1 MLVSLEWLREY
12 VDVDISPSELAEKL
26 TMVGLEVK
34 DLITKSTE
42 GLDKVVVG
50 KIVVY
55 EKHPN
60 ADKLSLCEV
69 DVGTGE
75 NLFVVCGAPNAR
87 EGMLSPIALVGA
99 ELPNGMKVQP
109 TTIRGVTSY
118 GMLCSSRELKLND
131 DHTGIMDLPSDLK
144 LGTPI
149 AEALG
154 LDDVVME
161 IELTPNRSDC
171 LSIIGIAR
179 EVSAITGNPL
189 RKPKIDFQEGTT
201 QAKNLTSVAINDSD
215 LCPRYS
221 ARLIMGVKVGESPQW
236 MKRRLESVGLR
247 SISNVVDVT
256 NYVLIELGH
265 PLHAFDFDKL
275 TEKRIVVRRI
285 NPNETIKTLDE
296 QDRKLDKDMLV
307 IADAERA
314 VAVAGVMG
322 GAGTDVT
329 ENTVNVLIESAYFNP
344 ISISKTA
351 KALGMHTEASHRFE
365 RGTDIEG
372 IITALNRTTQLIQQ
386 LAGGEVCS
394 GIIDTYPSPQ
404 EKIIVDLRPERV
416 NAVLGTDLNI
426 DDMKKY
432 LNSIEFQA
440 EKHSDNLKVTVPTFR
455 PDVSREIDLI
465 EEIARLYGYDNI
477 PITMPASEIPP
488 ISDAEYLTA
497 SKIKFRNR
505 IRKALT
511 AFGLMEVLNYSF
523 HGADAFD
530 MLKLEED
537 HKYRNVLRLRNP
549 LSENQSTIRT
559 TLLPIL
565 LENIKYNMNRRT
577 NDIHIFEIGRV
588 FHPLEGEKQPYEPEY
603 VSGAMTGLI
612 NAQIWN
618 QSTRPVDFFDIKGAV
633 ESILDELGI
642 HSYQLKPASNLPFQ
656 SGRSAE
662 IIVDGVSLGVFGEI
676 HRNVLVSYDIEQNVY
691 MFELCFD
698 ELMKFS
704 TMGKFET
711 LPVFPSV
718 YRDMAIILPYD
729 VPASQVDELIKSAGE
744 LVRNVNLFD
753 VYKGKQVPDNM
764 KSLAF
769 SIEYYSSDKTL
780 TDEEVDEIHQ
790 KIISM
795 LKEKFGAELRK

>member
-34 DLITKSTE
+34 DLTTKSTE

-69 DVGTGE
+69 DIGTGE

-118 GMLCSSRELKLND
+118 GMLCSSRELKLDD
-131 DHTGIMDLPSDLK
+131 DHSGIMDLSPDLK

-154 LDDVVME
+154 LDDIVME

-285 NPNETIKTLDE
+285 TPDETIKTLDE

-307 IADAERA
+307 IADAKRA

-372 IITALNRTTQLIQQ
+372 LITALNRTTQLIQQ

-394 GIIDTYPSPQ
+394 GIVDTYPSPQ

-416 NAVLGTDLNI
+416 NAVLGTDLKAEE
-426 DDMKKY
+426 MQKY

-440 EKHSDNLKVTVPTFR
+440 EKDGDNLKVTVPTFR

-477 PITMPASEIPP
+477 PITMPAGEIPP

-523 HGADAFD
+523 HSADAFD
-530 MLKLEED
+530 MLKLEEE

-559 TLLPIL
+559 TLLAIL

-577 NDIHIFEIGRV
+577 NDIHIFEVGRV

-612 NAQIWN
+612 NAQVWN

-704 TMGKFET
+704 TLEKFEP
-711 LPVFPSV
+711 LSVFPSV

-729 VPASQVDELIKSAGE
+729 VPASQVEDLIKSAGE

-769 SIEYYSSDKTL
+769 SIEYYSPDKTL
-780 TDEEVDEIHQ
+780 TDEEADEIHQ

-795 LKEKFGAELRK
+795 LKETFGAELRK